1 MNLFQ
6 DYFSDY
12 VDNFQL
18 STLGEGVIKRFAV
31 KRAKR
36 ELSVVLS
43 LGELVDYSVFK
54 AAEESIK
61 NNMGL
66 EKVSIKPRY
75 VSSLFEPSYLPSLVD
90 FVKKNNPAANGF
102 FEGAE
107 TEYEGN
113 KLTVKLKKGGREILL
128 AQKVNEELESV
139 IFDLFGLDLKIELV
153 ETENYDIEKEVKKAY
168 EKLRSDKAHEKEKQ
182 EKNIQHKRLGDL
194 PIYIDTKKNIYGK
207 NIKESPKNIADITI
221 DDGVVTVWGDVLKY
235 ESKETKRGGNKIF
248 TFDITDYTSS
258 VTCKMFD
265 SNNVIDSIVN
275 RLSSAKTVMVT
286 GRYQLDKYTNEYL
299 ILPDGIASVLK
310 AEKED
315 NAPEKRVE
323 LHLHTSLSAMDG
335 ISSPTALVNR
345 AAKWGH
351 KAIAVTDHGVVQALP
366 EASKAAKS
374 AGIKLICGMEGYL
387 VDDEKYPDFMNMK
400 TRDFKRNHIIFL
412 IKNLEGRKVLY
423 KQISASNVKYY
434 KSRPLIPKSILK
446 QHRNGIVIG
455 SACEQGEVYQ
465 AILNGATDE
474 ELDEIA
480 SFYDYLEI
488 QPNGNNEFMLRTSN
502 EEYVLTKKGE
512 ERKNVYWRVR
522 TEEDLIDI
530 NKKIIACADRL
541 GKMTVAT
548 GDVHFLDEH
557 DAKFRA
563 IIMASKG
570 FDDAD
575 QQAPLYFKTTDE
587 MLEDFAWAGDRA
599 KEFVIYNPNK
609 IADMI
614 DDDVVPIPPGTF
626 QPHIDGAEKELT
638 ETCWKN
644 AKEKYGDPVPE
655 EVGPRLQKELDSII
669 KHGYAVLYVIAKR
682 LVKNSEEHGYLVG
695 SRGSVGSSLVAH
707 LGGIS
712 EVNPLPPHYV
722 CPKCKHSEFV
732 TDGSVGSGF
741 DLPPKKCPVCGEP
754 MDRDGHEIPFETFL
768 GFDGDK
774 EPDIDLNFSGDFQS
788 QSHRFTEE
796 LFGKSHVFKAGT
808 MSTVADKTAYG
819 YVKKYL
825 EERGIKVSR
834 AEEDRLTVGCTGIK
848 RTTGQHPGG
857 MVVVP
862 EEYEVEDFTPVQ
874 YPSDDASK
882 GTLTTHFDF
891 KNALHDTLLKLDE
904 LGHDVPTLYK
914 FIEDATGI
922 PVMDV
927 DICDPKL
934 YQMITSTE
942 PIGVSPEDIDCPTST
957 LSIPEMGTPFV
968 IGMLVEAKP
977 KTFSDLLQISGLSH
991 GTDVWL
997 GNAKELIDKGTCTI
1011 SEVIGCRDGIMTY
1024 LIHKAEDYEKRTGKQ
1039 SPLSKKD
1046 CFQIMEYTRKG
1057 KAPKEL
1063 PPYEERMRE
1072 IGVEQWYIDSC
1083 YKIKYMFP
1091 KAHAAAYVIA
1101 ALRLGWYKI
1110 YYPVE
1115 YYSAFFT
1122 VRGGDLDAVAAVAG
1136 KKAVKAR
1143 MEEIKAHKNN
1153 GTITQKESD
1162 TYVILQI
1169 VIEMLCRGIEF
1180 LPVDLY
1186 KSDWRV
1192 YKIEDGKIRLPF
1204 TAIDGIGENAAK
1216 QIVAAVNDGNGDFI
1230 SCDDLMARAGI
1241 GQSVVDALRNVGALG
1256 DLPSSNQISLFGF

>member
-6 DYFSDY
+6 DYFSEY

-18 STLGEGVIKRFAV
+18 SSLGGGVIKRFAV
-31 KRAKR
+31 NRAKR
-36 ELSVVLS
+36 ELTVVLS
-43 LGELVDYSVFK
+43 LSELVDYSVFK

-61 NNMGL
+61 KNMGL

-75 VSSLFEPSYLPSLVD
+75 VSALFEPSYLPSIVE
-90 FVKKNNPAANGF
+90 FVKRGNPAANGF
-102 FEGAE
+102 FDGAG
-107 TEYEGN
+107 TEYDGN
-113 KLTVKLKKGGREILL
+113 RLKVNLKKGGREILL

-139 IFDLFGLDLKIELV
+139 IFDLFGLDLKISFA

-168 EKLRSDKAHEKEKQ
+168 EKLRSDKALEKEEKEK
-182 EKNIQHKRLGDL
+182 NVQHKRLGDL
-194 PIYIDTKKNIYGK
+194 PVYIDTKKNIYGK
-207 NIKESPKNIADITI
+207 NIKEAPKNIADITI
-221 DDGVVTVWGDVLKY
+221 EDGVVTVWGDVLKF
-235 ESKETKRGGNKIF
+235 EERETKRGGNKIF

-258 VTCKMFD
+258 ATCKMFD
-265 SNNVIDSIVN
+265 SNNVIDAIVS

-286 GRYQLDKYTNEYL
+286 GRYQLDKYTNEYV

-335 ISSPTALVNR
+335 ISSPTALVKR

-400 TRDFKRNHIIFL
+400 TREFKRNHIIFL

-423 KQISASNVKYY
+423 KHISASNIRYY
-434 KSRPLIPKSILK
+434 KNRPLIPKSALRE
-446 QHRNGIVIG
+446 HRNGIIVG

-474 ELDEIA
+474 ELDKIA

-502 EEYVLTKKGE
+502 KEYVLTKKGE
-512 ERKNVYWRVR
+512 ERKNIYWRVR
-522 TEEDLIDI
+522 TEDDLIDI
-530 NKKIIACADRL
+530 NKTIVACADRL

-575 QQAPLYFKTTDE
+575 QQAPLYFKTTEE

-626 QPHIDGAEKELT
+626 QPHIDGAEEELT
-638 ETCWKN
+638 DTCWKN

-741 DLPPKKCPVCGEP
+741 DLPPKNCPVCGEP
-754 MDRDGHEIPFETFL
+754 MNRDGHEIPFETFL

-796 LFGKSHVFKAGT
+796 LFGKTHVFKAGT

-825 EERGIKVSR
+825 EERGLKVSK
-834 AEEDRLTVGCTGIK
+834 AEEDRLTAGCTGIK

-997 GNAKELIDKGTCTI
+997 GNAQELIHKGTCTI

-1024 LIHKAEDYEKRTGKQ
+1024 LIHKAEDYEVRTGKP
-1039 SPLSKKD
+1039 SPLTKKD

-1063 PPYEERMRE
+1063 PPYEEKMRE

-1136 KKAVKAR
+1136 KSAVKAR
-1143 MEEIKAHKNN
+1143 MEEIKLHKNN
-1153 GTITQKESD
+1153 GTITAKESD
-1162 TYVILQI
+1162 TYVVLQI

-1192 YKIEDGKIRLPF
+1192 YKIENGKIRLPF
-1204 TAIDGIGENAAK
+1204 TAIDGIGDNAAK
-1216 QIVAAVNDGNGDFI
+1216 QIAAAVNDGNGDFI

-1241 GQSVVDALRNVGALG
+1241 GQSVVDSLRKCGALG
-1256 DLPSSNQISLFGF
+1256 DLPDSNQISLFGF